1 MKLSSIFLT
10 LIICHGLFEFSDATP
25 VPIPKKHHGHKD
37 APEHTEDHRK
47 KTKDHKET
55 KEHKETKG
63 HHKETQ
69 KHHKETHSK
78 SKETSAHRG
87 TKEEDP
93 SVDSDFLKV
102 DWGGNV
108 LAYEGYFEE

>member
-1 MKLSSIFLT
+1 MACSNFRMQLLFPFPRSITATKT
-10 LIICHGLFEFSDATP
+10 LPNIQKTTA
-25 VPIPKKHHGHKD
+25 KK
-37 APEHTEDHRK
+37 
-47 KTKDHKET
+47 KDHKET